1 MDFTKAIE
9 EIIKDTNDNK
19 IVWKNENPENYQKI
33 VSNYHF
39 AYKAYSCDYSK
50 NEQSI
55 QLLFVEKKALLEDEI
70 TESYYPEL
78 IVMNKSSVVGI
89 LDEHNSS
96 RDDLIRLSGA
106 IENNNEGMNNFVKM
120 FEQGG

>member
-1 MDFTKAIE
+1 MEFTKAIE
-9 EIIKDTNDNK
+9 EIIKDTNDHK
-19 IVWKNENPENYQKI
+19 IVWKNENPEHYQNI
-33 VSNYHF
+33 IYNYHF
-39 AYKAYSCDYSK
+39 AYKAYSCYYSK
-50 NEQSI
+50 NEQSV
-55 QLLFVEKKALLEDEI
+55 QLIFVEKKTLLEDEI
-70 TESYYPEL
+70 AESYYPEL
-78 IVMNKSSVVGI
+78 IIKDKSSVVGI